1 MKSRY
6 CSAKNLGRPCST
18 RETEDTFLIISGSFQ
33 RSNYLVTA
41 DINTVNL
48 WCKQH
53 HTGYLVNMV
62 KGKDESELSQL
73 ALNTY
78 YSEVDTYII
87 VTNAWTFVWLLRV
100 RVSVF

>member
-41 DINTVNL
+41 DNNTVNL

-62 KGKDESELSQL
+62 KGKDESELPKPASFKYL
-73 ALNTY
+73 LLRG
-78 YSEVDTYII
+78 TYII

>member
-6 CSAKNLGRPCST
+6 CSAKNLSRPCST

-41 DINTVNL
+41 DNNTVNL

-53 HTGYLVNMV
+53 HTGYLVHMV

-78 YSEVDTYII
+78 Y
-87 VTNAWTFVWLLRV
+87 
-100 RVSVF
+100 